1 MVEQFQ
7 EWSSLA
13 IYIACRII
21 GAPRTLKEIAA
32 ISNTKRKNIALCCRL
47 LIGELDLKVPIADP
61 MKRIV
66 KIANKAESV
75 GENNTTSNEH
85 DDRNN

>member
-1 MVEQFQ
+1 M
-7 EWSSLA
+7 
-13 IYIACRII
+13 
-21 GAPRTLKEIAA
+21 TA

-47 LIGELDLKVPIADP
+47 LISESYPTVPMADP
-61 MKRIV
+61 MKCIV

-75 GENNTTSNEH
+75 GENNTSSNEY